1 MFTAKSTAYSGNAVS
16 RDQDEE
22 SYSGDPSGQ
31 DKRRRT
37 RTNFTMWQMEELEQA
52 FLAGHYPDVF
62 VREMLARKLDL
73 AESRIQVAPFS
84 CHQLALVA
92 MVDWLFVT
100 RKQRPYVN

>member
-1 MFTAKSTAYSGNAVS
+1 VS